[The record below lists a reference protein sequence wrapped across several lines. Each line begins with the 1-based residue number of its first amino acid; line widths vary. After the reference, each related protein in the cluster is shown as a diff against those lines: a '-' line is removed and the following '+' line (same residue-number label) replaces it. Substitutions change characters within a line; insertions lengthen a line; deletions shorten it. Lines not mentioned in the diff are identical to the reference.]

1 MLSSRKSLLAPL
13 AAAVALAAGAPAA
26 NAYTAPKLNFKLP
39 TSYAGLPGFGS
50 SGFGSGGMCGNTTG
64 PEGQGRTGGN
74 DVTICGHGL
83 NFVGPQSSITSTIGP
98 TIIAAGFTGTV
109 ITSAGNVSIIP

>member
-1 MLSSRKSLLAPL
+1 MILSSRKPLLAPL

-26 NAYTAPKLNFKLP
+26 HAFTAPKLNFTMP
-39 TSYAGLPGFGS
+39 TAAYAGFP
-50 SGFGSGGMCGNTTG
+50 GFGSGGMCGNTTG

-74 DVTICGHGL
+74 DVIICGHGL
-83 NFVGPQSSITSTIGP
+83 NFVGPMTSITSTIGP

>member
-1 MLSSRKSLLAPL
+1 MMLSSRTSLLAPL

-26 NAYTAPKLNFKLP
+26 DAFTTPKLNFKMP
-39 TSYAGLPGFGS
+39 TSYAGFPAFG
-50 SGFGSGGMCGNTTG
+50 GGGMCGNTTG

-74 DVTICGHGL
+74 DVTICGSGL

-98 TIIAAGFTGTV
+98 TIIAAGFAGTV